1 MARFHII
8 FMTAAKPGRGEEY
21 TEWCRAQHFPDIMRV
36 PGLVSAKR
44 FKVVG
49 SSTSDQD
56 RFAAIF
62 EVECDDPRE
71 VMREIGRRNGTPEMP
86 SNDCY
91 DPGSV
96 TITFAE
102 LEGEWHAQS
111 R

>member
-1 MARFHII
+1 
-8 FMTAAKPGRGEEY
+8 
-21 TEWCRAQHFPDIMRV
+21 
-36 PGLVSAKR
+36 
-44 FKVVG
+44 
-49 SSTSDQD
+49 
-56 RFAAIF
+56 
-62 EVECDDPRE
+62 
-71 VMREIGRRNGTPEMP
+71 MREIGRRNGTPEMP